1 MTITAIRTRLYDYIR
16 IAYSKKLHTLYNLL
30 ENDIEVKTEWWKDE
44 QFMDELDRRDQALET
59 GDDKGV
65 TLEEMMASIDKLR
78 VEKYGKQLLSFYY
91 L

>member
-16 IAYSKKLHTLYNLL
+16 IADSKKLHALYNLL

-59 GDDKGV
+59 GEDKGV
-65 TLEEMMASIDKLR
+65 TLDEMMASIDKLR
-78 VEKYGKQLLSFYY
+78 AENYAK
-91 L
+91 

>member
-16 IAYSKKLHTLYNLL
+16 IADSKKLHALYNLL

-44 QFMDELDRRDQALET
+44 HFLDELDRRDQALES
-59 GDDKGV
+59 GEDKGV

-78 VEKYGKQLLSFYY
+78 LEKYGK
-91 L
+91 

>member
-16 IAYSKKLHTLYNLL
+16 IADSKKLHALYNLL

-65 TLEEMMASIDKLR
+65 TLEEMMVSIDKLR

>member
-16 IAYSKKLHTLYNLL
+16 IADSKKLHALYNLL

-44 QFMDELDRRDQALET
+44 QFLDELDRRDQALES
-59 GDDKGV
+59 GEDKGV

-78 VEKYGKQLLSFYY
+78 LEKYGK
-91 L
+91 